1 MKILGIE
8 TSCDDTGVAIVED
21 GRNCL
26 SNIIS
31 SQEEMHAKYGG
42 IVPEIASRQHLF
54 SIVPAISSVLENTGM
69 DYDDIDAVA
78 VTNGPGLA
86 GSLLVG
92 VNFAKGIA
100 FAKDVMVAGINH
112 LEGHIY
118 SAWLG
123 DKDPEVD
130 PGFPLLC
137 LIASGGHTE
146 LVLMNGHGQYET
158 LARTRDDAVGEAF
171 DKGAR
176 LFGMGFPGGPEI
188 EKLAS
193 RANGTDTKFT
203 RPVVKNSLDFSFSG
217 LKTALLR
224 RLEMKMPSE
233 DFDPEDIPFG
243 LKANIAKEYQDALVD
258 SLVSRTLAV
267 GKDRKVKGIIVCGG
281 VAANS
286 LLRDKINSDSPFPVI
301 IPEKK
306 YCTDNGA
313 MIGAAAWYKLK
324 AKPEYQWD
332 MDIVPSLRLN

>member
-26 SNIIS
+26 ANVIA

-54 SIVPAISSVLENTGM
+54 SILPAISSVLEKTGIE
-69 DYDDIDAVA
+69 YDQLDAVA

-100 FAKDVMVAGINH
+100 FSKNIMIASINH

-123 DKDPEVD
+123 DVDPEID

-146 LVLMNGHGQYET
+146 LVLMNGHGNYET

-193 RANGTDTKFT
+193 RATGADTKFT

-224 RLEMKMPSE
+224 RLETKMQSE
-233 DFDPEDIPFG
+233 EFEPENIPFG
-243 LKANIAKEYQDALVD
+243 LRANIAKEYQDALVD
-258 SLVSRTLAV
+258 SLVSRTLSIA
-267 GKDRKVKGIIVCGG
+267 KERKVKGIIVCGG

-286 LLRDKINSDSPFPVI
+286 LLRDKIYSDSPFPVI

-313 MIGAAAWYKLK
+313 MIGAAAWYKLRV
-324 AKPEYQWD
+324 KPEHQWD
-332 MDIVPSLRLN
+332 MDIVPSLRIN